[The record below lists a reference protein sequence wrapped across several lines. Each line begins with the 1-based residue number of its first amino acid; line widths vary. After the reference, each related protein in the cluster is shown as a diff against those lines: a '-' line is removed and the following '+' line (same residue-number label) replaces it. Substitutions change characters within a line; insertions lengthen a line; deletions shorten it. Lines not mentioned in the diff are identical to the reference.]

1 MGNSVSRPS
10 CLGEKS
16 RRSEELLRE
25 PQLRDLGLDVGQ
37 PPGRNI
43 AEAWPGLPEKPQP
56 VENGWSP
63 VPGGVRSRP
72 GSPVLKRS
80 QSEVAVQNG
89 SMACVPLKGQG
100 QAGGAAWTPPRASA
114 PRSTWSW
121 KPVTTREVT
130 EVTEVTETIVTEIV
144 EVTEYPAGEKGGEP
158 LVTRT
163 VTVLTEHV
171 GELAAGGCS
180 GQTDAAEV
188 SPRAVPVLEEAA
200 GTERAQDTLESLL
213 AWVADM
219 EELVSN
225 QKPPSAEVKV
235 AKAQLEEQ
243 KLLKRLL
250 EERRPRVELVL
261 QDRPAPLAH
270 GSGTAAPEGSG
281 SLSGLGEKWG
291 KLMQEAEARYG
302 RLEQI
307 LPAAQGFQE
316 AVDSFQEWL
325 GATERQLAQL
335 WHANGCVSRVQDAHR
350 QTQALCEEIRG
361 RLGELDGT
369 LESGQRVLEMVTG
382 EEAQLAQEKME
393 SLRMRYLI
401 VGQSSAD
408 TVHRLGQTL
417 EASSRLG
424 TAQEDLAL
432 WLGRME
438 KELASWDSQH
448 GGQEPPVSTG
458 DKEKFEQIL
467 DSELARLAE
476 LGERLE
482 EIGWVQLDAQALRSQ
497 LSDQKLLSAEILHH
511 RGLVERLLGISDP
524 LLRSCPE
531 PLRRHLQPSVQ
542 ALRER
547 TEQLFLRSGAC
558 AVQLEHAQS
567 LLAQFREAHEELLPW
582 LEETRVVGVQLSPN
596 AISYEAF
603 KEQQALLQ
611 CLREA
616 IAEHRPLMGKLQRVS
631 AQLVEL
637 SPEQG
642 APFQQRWREAEEQY
656 RRIRE
661 RVRQAAALLE
671 DALPRY
677 SQLTER
683 MDLLLEC
690 LERLQSRLQSQPSVR
705 GDAAYL
711 REQIRENSLAL
722 GELEK
727 LGVALETVQAQG
739 SELLASMQ
747 AANSNAAARG
757 IQERTAQLLSQWSC
771 LRGRC
776 QEQERWLRELL
787 ALADRFWHGLSE
799 LALTLSDT
807 QQLVLGLEEAGG
819 EPEAIRA
826 RLRTMQALREE
837 IDSLQGE
844 LDTLGSLGVELMS
857 SCGDPDKPD
866 VTKSLDDLYSSW
878 HSLNKVWT
886 ERYAR
891 LEEQLQAS
899 VSYQETMQRLF
910 EWLDAAELR
919 IAEEFLVGGDLDM
932 VQQQLAE
939 LKEFKREL
947 YQCKVDVE
955 SLRHQAGLGGAGQGD
970 PPALLSD
977 FRQRWDRLEEE
988 IVSRQVLRNDV
999 MSHARTVQSVN
1010 EAGQGLLLSS
1020 LGESVEGLQRSLQ
1033 QLNQRW
1039 DLVQSETESRQLEL
1053 ENNLSQVQDVT
1064 LEITELL
1071 QWLEQVELQL
1081 FFSRPAW
1088 GHPDTTKENLTA
1100 HLELCKEMESKQEA
1114 YSGVRERLQRLLA
1127 SCRAGRPCSTEHSLR
1142 ILEQK
1147 WESVHAEAQE
1157 RKERLAEGLTVT
1169 TEFHGTVQELLR
1181 WVAHAEELL
1190 GSPAPPSFV
1199 LDTVTAQIQEH
1210 KALVKEANAHGEK
1223 LSGLEAVASRL
1234 KDFSRKQDGAVIQ
1247 NLVLTAR
1254 ERLGKVL
1261 QRTSERGAALEEARK
1276 RTKQFSESRRLLLDW
1291 MDEVEQ
1297 SLEVPQDTAT
1307 SQEEIKCQLAEH
1319 KAFQKVLRLKRPV
1332 YEATLRSGRA
1342 LRERARLPEDL
1353 QPLEELLGE
1362 LKERWDVLCS
1372 RAVERQHKLE
1382 ENLLFSGKF
1391 TDALQ
1396 ALMDWLYRAE
1406 PQLSEDVPVGGDRDL
1421 VSDLMD
1427 KHKVFQKELGKRAS
1441 CIKML
1446 KRSVRDLTRGSSS
1459 VDSQWLQKQME
1470 ELSTRWDLVCKL
1482 SVSKQ
1487 ARLEAALRQ
1496 AEEFHTLVHSFL
1508 GRLSE
1513 SEKTL
1518 KYGVF
1523 PEEELA
1529 VQECQSQLQ
1538 ELMKSLQCQQLEL
1551 ECITS
1556 LGEEILST
1564 CHPDSVITIKSWV
1577 TVVKSR
1583 FQEVLSWAQ
1592 QQGERL
1598 QAQTASLAAERE
1610 EMAQLIDWITAAE
1623 EALSLRDQEPLPEEA
1638 EQLEELNAQHT
1649 VFMEELNR
1657 KQPDVEKV
1665 TKSCK
1670 RKLAVELGPP
1680 AARRLA
1686 TRRRSTGKAQGAPVV
1701 PLGGLEPQTP
1711 LMAQLLHRWQQ
1722 LWLLALDR
1730 QYRLETA
1737 MQRLRELEE
1746 FAHFDFGVWRKRYM
1760 QWISQMKSRVLDVFR
1775 GIDRDQ
1781 DGRISQRE
1789 FIESVLSSKFPTN
1802 VLEMNAVASIF
1813 DMNGDGF
1820 IDYYEFVSTLHPN
1833 RDPLRRTADAD
1844 QIQDEVN
1851 RQVAQCNCAKRFQVE
1866 QISANRYRFGE
1877 SQQLRMVRI
1886 LRSTLMVRVGGG
1898 WIALDEFLVKN
1909 DPCRVKGRTNLK
1921 INEKYLSPDAFG
1933 AAAAKCAGNQ
1943 SAPSSKVLSP
1953 SRSNSSLSLYSSASA
1968 PSSPLARK
1976 SVLRRT
1982 RSGDRCPRSRGSLL
1996 PDGAEL
2002 QFTAAEESLAVAP
2015 PEPPEG
2021 SPPERCSP
2029 CR

>member
-1 MGNSVSRPS
+1 MQ
-10 CLGEKS
+10 
-16 RRSEELLRE
+16 LLRKE
-25 PQLRDLGLDVGQ
+25 QRAGVWAETVPEAAADCREKGKYEVGERQSPWTGWEVLWKRWAADDAGLS
-37 PPGRNI
+37 R
-43 AEAWPGLPEKPQP
+43 KS
-56 VENGWSP
+56 VEGSSP
-63 VPGGVRSRP
+63 DGEEME
-72 GSPVLKRS
+72 SPVLKRS

-89 SMACVPLKGQG
+89 STACVPLKGQG

-114 PRSTWSW
+114 PQSAWSW

-163 VTVLTEHV
+163 VTVLTERA
-171 GELAAGGCS
+171 GELAAGGRS
-180 GQTDAAEV
+180 GHTDAAEV
-188 SPRAVPVLEEAA
+188 SLRAGPVLEEAA
-200 GTERAQDTLESLL
+200 GAERAQDTLESLL

-235 AKAQLEEQ
+235 VKAQLEEQ

-250 EERRPRVELVL
+250 EERRSRVELIL
-261 QDRPAPLAH
+261 QDRPVPPAH
-270 GSGTAAPEGSG
+270 GSTTVATEGSS
-281 SLSGLGEKWG
+281 SLSGLAEKWG

-302 RLEQI
+302 CLERI

-350 QTQALCEEIRG
+350 QTQGDRVHRQQEVT
-361 RLGELDGT
+361 GELNFIS
-369 LESGQRVLEMVTG
+369 SGSTDAGRVAAAG

-408 TVHRLGQTL
+408 TMHRLGQTL

-448 GGQEPPVSTG
+448 GGQEPPVSTS
-458 DKEKFEQIL
+458 DREKFEQIL
-467 DSELARLAE
+467 DSQLAHLAG

-482 EIGWVQLDAQALRSQ
+482 EIGQVQLDTQALRSQ

-531 PLRRHLQPSVQ
+531 PLQQHLQRGTLVNRPSPQPSVQ
-542 ALRER
+542 VLRER

-567 LLAQFREAHEELLPW
+567 LLAQFSEAHEELSPW
-582 LEETRVVGVQLSPN
+582 LEEMQVVRVQLSPN

-656 RRIRE
+656 CRIRE

-690 LERLQSRLQSQPSVR
+690 LERLGSRPPRGRLQSRLQSQPSVR
-705 GDAAYL
+705 GDAAHL

-727 LGVALETVQAQG
+727 LGVALETVQVQG

-747 AANSNAAARG
+747 AANSDAAARG
-757 IQERTAQLLSQWSC
+757 IQERTAQLLSQWGC

-819 EPEAIRA
+819 EPEAIRT
-826 RLRTMQALREE
+826 RLRTMQVLREE

-910 EWLDAAELR
+910 EWLDTAELR

-955 SLRHQAGLGGAGQGD
+955 SLRHQASPGGTGQGE
-970 PPALLSD
+970 PPAPLSD

-988 IVSRQVLRNDV
+988 IVSRQHQLEAALLGLGQFQHQLEELLQWLSRPAEQLQGPTLLRLDLQSCEIELAKHKVLRNDV
-999 MSHARTVQSVN
+999 MSHAHTVQSVN

-1020 LGESVEGLQRSLQ
+1020 LGESMEGLQRSLQ

-1053 ENNLSQVQDVT
+1053 ENNLSQVQDIT

-1088 GHPDTTKENLTA
+1088 GHPDTTKEKLTT
-1100 HLELCKEMESKQEA
+1100 HL
-1114 YSGVRERLQRLLA
+1114 
-1127 SCRAGRPCSTEHSLR
+1127 
-1142 ILEQK
+1142 
-1147 WESVHAEAQE
+1147 
-1157 RKERLAEGLTVT
+1157 ERLAEGLTVT

-1210 KALVKEANAHGEK
+1210 KASVGCA
-1223 LSGLEAVASRL
+1223 
-1234 KDFSRKQDGAVIQ
+1234 
-1247 NLVLTAR
+1247 
-1254 ERLGKVL
+1254 
-1261 QRTSERGAALEEARK
+1261 QR
-1276 RTKQFSESRRLLLDW
+1276 
-1291 MDEVEQ
+1291 
-1297 SLEVPQDTAT
+1297 
-1307 SQEEIKCQLAEH
+1307 
-1319 KAFQKVLRLKRPV
+1319 
-1332 YEATLRSGRA
+1332 
-1342 LRERARLPEDL
+1342 
-1353 QPLEELLGE
+1353 
-1362 LKERWDVLCS
+1362 LCS
-1372 RAVERQHKLE
+1372 CPGAI
-1382 ENLLFSGKF
+1382 S
-1391 TDALQ
+1391 A
-1396 ALMDWLYRAE
+1396 
-1406 PQLSEDVPVGGDRDL
+1406 P
-1421 VSDLMD
+1421 
-1427 KHKVFQKELGKRAS
+1427 
-1441 CIKML
+1441 
-1446 KRSVRDLTRGSSS
+1446 
-1459 VDSQWLQKQME
+1459 
-1470 ELSTRWDLVCKL
+1470 
-1482 SVSKQ
+1482 
-1487 ARLEAALRQ
+1487 
-1496 AEEFHTLVHSFL
+1496 
-1508 GRLSE
+1508 
-1513 SEKTL
+1513 
-1518 KYGVF
+1518 
-1523 PEEELA
+1523 
-1529 VQECQSQLQ
+1529 
-1538 ELMKSLQCQQLEL
+1538 
-1551 ECITS
+1551 
-1556 LGEEILST
+1556 
-1564 CHPDSVITIKSWV
+1564 
-1577 TVVKSR
+1577 
-1583 FQEVLSWAQ
+1583 
-1592 QQGERL
+1592 
-1598 QAQTASLAAERE
+1598 LAAS
-1610 EMAQLIDWITAAE
+1610 
-1623 EALSLRDQEPLPEEA
+1623 ALL
-1638 EQLEELNAQHT
+1638 
-1649 VFMEELNR
+1649 
-1657 KQPDVEKV
+1657 
-1665 TKSCK
+1665 
-1670 RKLAVELGPP
+1670 
-1680 AARRLA
+1680 
-1686 TRRRSTGKAQGAPVV
+1686 
-1701 PLGGLEPQTP
+1701 
-1711 LMAQLLHRWQQ
+1711 
-1722 LWLLALDR
+1722 
-1730 QYRLETA
+1730 
-1737 MQRLRELEE
+1737 
-1746 FAHFDFGVWRKRYM
+1746 
-1760 QWISQMKSRVLDVFR
+1760 
-1775 GIDRDQ
+1775 
-1781 DGRISQRE
+1781 
-1789 FIESVLSSKFPTN
+1789 
-1802 VLEMNAVASIF
+1802 
-1813 DMNGDGF
+1813 
-1820 IDYYEFVSTLHPN
+1820 
-1833 RDPLRRTADAD
+1833 
-1844 QIQDEVN
+1844 
-1851 RQVAQCNCAKRFQVE
+1851 
-1866 QISANRYRFGE
+1866 
-1877 SQQLRMVRI
+1877 
-1886 LRSTLMVRVGGG
+1886 
-1898 WIALDEFLVKN
+1898 
-1909 DPCRVKGRTNLK
+1909 
-1921 INEKYLSPDAFG
+1921 
-1933 AAAAKCAGNQ
+1933 
-1943 SAPSSKVLSP
+1943 
-1953 SRSNSSLSLYSSASA
+1953 
-1968 PSSPLARK
+1968 
-1976 SVLRRT
+1976 
-1982 RSGDRCPRSRGSLL
+1982 
-1996 PDGAEL
+1996 
-2002 QFTAAEESLAVAP
+2002 
-2015 PEPPEG
+2015 
-2021 SPPERCSP
+2021 
-2029 CR
+2029 